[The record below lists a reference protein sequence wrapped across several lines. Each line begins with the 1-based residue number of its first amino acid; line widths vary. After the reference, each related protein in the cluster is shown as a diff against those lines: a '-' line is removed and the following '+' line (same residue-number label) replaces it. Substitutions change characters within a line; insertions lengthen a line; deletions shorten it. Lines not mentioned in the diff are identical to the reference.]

1 MTEGRGVRS
10 HKVVRGGALKPAR
23 ATSGKETAPAARTLA
38 AIVGPQTYAVW
49 VEMLKALVPHGR
61 THRLSVVVA
70 GMLQHAAGVAYRSTR
85 GKAPRGSVAA
95 SFLAASETADPEEI
109 AAELGDVLARLFGD
123 AKVAD
128 ERVNARGDPY
138 SIIDGA
144 LEEFV
149 AWENMPWE

>member
-1 MTEGRGVRS
+1 M
-10 HKVVRGGALKPAR
+10 LR
-23 ATSGKETAPAARTLA
+23 ASERRTAKAAPRKEIAPAARSLA

-70 GMLQHAAGVAYRSTR
+70 GMLQHATGVAYRSTR

-95 SFLAASETADPEEI
+95 SFLAASETADPGEI
-109 AAELGDVLARLFGD
+109 AAELGDVLERLFRD
-123 AKVAD
+123 AKVPA

-138 SIIDGA
+138 SIIDSA